1 MTRGGGIMTNENAL
15 FENNVV
21 YVAGIAAGEPS
32 FSHEIYGEKFYV
44 FNLNVE
50 RLSKSYDTLPVL
62 VSERLVNIEKLN
74 KGSFVEVEGQFRSYN
89 SSNNGRSK
97 LVLNIFAREAR
108 IIDSLDNIHNRN
120 TIFLDGFICKKPNYR
135 TTPFGR
141 EITDILIAVNR
152 AYNKSD
158 YIPCICWGRNARF
171 CEKLDVGANLK
182 VWGRLQSRTY
192 EKKLD
197 DRIIKKI
204 AYEVSVTKLESD
216 SEVETEK
223 AVT

>member
-1 MTRGGGIMTNENAL
+1 MTNENSV

-21 YVAGIAAGEPS
+21 YVAGGVSTEPT

-44 FNLNVE
+44 FNLDVE
-50 RLSKSYDTLPVL
+50 RLSKSYDTLPIL
-62 VSERLVNIEKLN
+62 ISERLVNIEKLR
-74 KGSFVEVEGQFRSYN
+74 KGVLLEVEGQFRSYN
-89 SSNNGRSK
+89 STRNGRSK

-108 IIDSLDNIHNRN
+108 IAESLENIHNRN
-120 TIFLDGFICKKPNYR
+120 TIFLDGYICKKPNYR

-141 EITDILIAVNR
+141 EITDLLIAVNR

-171 CEKLDVGANLK
+171 CEKLDVGKNIKL
-182 VWGRLQSRTY
+182 WGRLQSRTY

-197 DRIIKKI
+197 DRTIKKI
-204 AYEVSVTKLESD
+204 AFEVSVTKLEA
-216 SEVETEK
+216 EK
-223 AVT
+223 ENKADAAVT

>member
-1 MTRGGGIMTNENAL
+1 MTNDNNL

-21 YVAGIAAGEPS
+21 YVAGVVAGEPS
-32 FSHEIYGEKFYV
+32 LSHEIYGEKFFV
-44 FNLNVE
+44 FELNVE

-108 IIDSLDNIHNRN
+108 IVDSLENIHNRN

-141 EITDILIAVNR
+141 EITDMLIAVNR

-171 CEKLDVGANLK
+171 CEKLDIGINLK

-192 EKKLD
+192 EKKIE
-197 DRIIKKI
+197 DRIIKKT
-204 AYEVSVTKLESD
+204 AYEVSVTKLES
-216 SEVETEK
+216 ENETETEDQHEK

>member
-1 MTRGGGIMTNENAL
+1 MTRGDGIMTNDNAL

-21 YVAGIAAGEPS
+21 YVAGEVAREPS
-32 FSHEIYGEKFYV
+32 LSHEIYGEKFYV

-62 VSERLVNIEKLN
+62 VSERLVSIERLH
-74 KGSFVEVEGQFRSYN
+74 KGTLIEVEGQFRSYN
-89 SSNNGRSK
+89 SSNDGRSK

-108 IIDSLDNIHNRN
+108 IVESLENIHNRN
-120 TIFLDGFICKKPNYR
+120 TVFLDGFICKHPNYR

-171 CEKLDVGANLK
+171 CEKLNIGVNIK

-197 DRIIKKI
+197 DRVIKKI
-204 AYEVSVTKLESD
+204 AYEVSVTKLEAEIN
-216 SEVETEK
+216 SEIEAT
-223 AVT
+223 VT